1 MCPQSPSQI
10 VQEYRRLQKLL
21 MNEMEIEKLIN
32 NKIRNIKVAA
42 RRPATGTV
50 TEQECEDLI
59 NKLKE
64 CKFSIYW

>member
-1 MCPQSPSQI
+1 
-10 VQEYRRLQKLL
+10 